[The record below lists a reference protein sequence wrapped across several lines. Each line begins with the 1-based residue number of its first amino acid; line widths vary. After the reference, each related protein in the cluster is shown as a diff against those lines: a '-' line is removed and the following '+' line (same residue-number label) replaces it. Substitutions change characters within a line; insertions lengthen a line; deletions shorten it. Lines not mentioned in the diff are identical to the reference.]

1 MSKTTG
7 NVVNGSNSPTVKEST
22 AAAEK
27 SVSTEPRTASD
38 AGAGK
43 AARRQKPRS
52 KTRQLQE
59 ENQQLKERIQQ
70 LEDQLI
76 RLTADMQNLKKRHER
91 ELENVVIYSNQKFVE
106 QLLPLVD
113 ELERA
118 LQMSDQNKN
127 FEAFRNGIELIY
139 KKFLK
144 ILEEEGVTPIKAVG
158 QKFDY
163 NLHDAI
169 LMAERKGVE
178 SGTILEEVQ
187 KGYVYKDR
195 VLRHAKVIVAK

>member
-1 MSKTTG
+1 MSKSTG
-7 NVVNGSNSPTVKEST
+7 TVVNDANATTVKEAT

-27 SVSTEPRTASD
+27 TVPTGTQTA
-38 AGAGK
+38 AEAAAGK
-43 AARRQKPRS
+43 TSQRKKPRS
-52 KTRQLQE
+52 KTQQLQE

-76 RLTADMQNLKKRHER
+76 RLTADMQNLKKRYDR
-91 ELENVVIYSNQKFVE
+91 ELENVVIYGNQKFVE
-106 QLLPLVD
+106 KLLPLVD

-118 LQMSDQNKN
+118 LHMSDQNKN

-144 ILEEEGVTPIKAVG
+144 ILEDEGVKPIKAVG

-169 LMAERKGVE
+169 LMAEREGVE

-187 KGYVYKDR
+187 KGYFYKDR